1 MHINSKIQVLAVL
14 SIAAVA
20 FYPELKKEFKR
31 FTGALESERQEAY
44 AANLL
49 KLSIAGA
56 KAAQKDYDSVVL
68 AREMAAYGE
77 QLAEQYRQRLALGSD
92 MAKVWQDE
100 IDARK
105 QVIEFEKQIA
115 DIKTQTAKAE
125 GKDVSRAPQI
135 AHERAM
141 NELQEEV
148 NRLKK
153 IEAAL
158 NSVAATQKEKHAAME
173 LDNNTREIKLE
184 NER

>member
-20 FYPELKKEFKR
+20 FYPELNREFKR
-31 FTGALESERQEAY
+31 FTGALDSERQEAY
-44 AANLL
+44 AENLL

-56 KAAQKDYDSVVL
+56 KAAQKEYDSVVL
-68 AREMAAYGE
+68 AREMVAYGE
-77 QLAEQYRQRLALGSD
+77 ELAEQYRQRLALGSD
-92 MAKVWQDE
+92 MAKVWLDE

-115 DIKTQTAKAE
+115 DIKTQTAKTE

-141 NELQEEV
+141 NELQEEM

-158 NSVAATQKEKHAAME
+158 NSVAAAQKEKQAAME
-173 LDNNTREIKLE
+173 LENNNREIKLE

>member
-20 FYPELKKEFKR
+20 LYPELKKEFKR
-31 FTGALESERQEAY
+31 LNGTLETERLNEYIENLQALTD
-44 AANLL
+44 AAR
-49 KLSIAGA
+49 AT
-56 KAAQKDYDSVVL
+56 AQKDYDSVVL
-68 AREMAAYGE
+68 AREMAAYSE